1 MAGTGMS
8 SGPSPWWQQPGQGER
23 RSNLETQA
31 PPGYQYDPVK
41 MEYVKT
47 GAEIGN
53 YAGDALNALKAKVPG
68 MFGPS
73 TSSMT
78 GSGGPGGAGG
88 GAAAGVQ
95 LGGMGGTPQAHIAGP
110 DNTEANA
117 AEFARAKDRVG
128 EIGRGALTG
137 LRSSMGSRNMMGSG
151 IEGKQ
156 TADVIQSGQGQ
167 LGEVVRDQAITNSNQ
182 DNANAVTG
190 YQGDIT
196 QRGQDQNA
204 AATEYQGKIT
214 QRGQDMNAAAQQQQF
229 AIQQQAQ
236 QQQQL
241 DRLLSSLKLQM
252 Y

>member
-1 MAGTGMS
+1 
-8 SGPSPWWQQPGQGER
+8 
-23 RSNLETQA
+23 
-31 PPGYQYDPVK
+31 

-47 GAEIGN
+47 GASVGD
-53 YAGDALNALKAKVPG
+53 YAGDALNALQKKVPG
-68 MFGPS
+68 MFGAS

-78 GSGGPGGAGG
+78 GSGGPGGGAGAGG
-88 GAAAGVQ
+88 AAGVQ
-95 LGGMGGTPQAHIAGP
+95 LGGMGTPQARIAGP

-137 LRSSMGSRNMMGSG
+137 LRSSMGARNMMGSG
-151 IEGKQ
+151 IEGRQ
-156 TADVIQSGQGQ
+156 TADVIQKGQGQ
-167 LGEVVRDQAITNSNQ
+167 LGEVVRDQAITNSDQ

-190 YQGDIT
+190 YHGDIQ
-196 QRGQDQNA
+196 QRGQDQAA
-204 AATEYQGKIT
+204 AATEYSGKIT

-229 AIQQQAQ
+229 SIQQQAQ

-241 DRLLSSLKLQM
+241 DRLLQSLKLQM